1 MGRKAK
7 ELSALAVSKLKI
19 PGLHAVG
26 GVDGLYL
33 QVASPDSRSWILR
46 LTVAGKRR
54 DMGLGSFPEVS
65 LADAREEARKARLKA
80 RQGID
85 PIHERKQLK
94 SALAAELAKAFTFE
108 QAATAYIAAH
118 ESGWKNSKHAAQWR
132 TTLEQYAYPKI
143 GKLQVKDVTQTHI
156 LSILEPIWTTKTE
169 TASRLRG
176 RLENILDWATVRG
189 YRTGPNPAAWKGHL
203 DTLLPAPS
211 KVAKVAH
218 HAALPYDQISPF
230 IKELQAVEG
239 MGARALEF
247 AILTATRSGEVRG
260 ATWSEMDLKK
270 ALWVIP
276 AARMK
281 AGKEHYV
288 PLSPTAVRLLEAIP
302 RTDSPYVF
310 PGSKQNTQMSDMTMT
325 AALRRMGRGDLTAH
339 GFRSTFR
346 DWAAERTNYPREV
359 CEHALAHQLKDKAE
373 AAYQRGTL
381 FEKRRNLM
389 NDWAKFCESP
399 AAKGEVIPINQGNT
413 AA

>member
-7 ELSALAVSKLKI
+7 ELSALAVSKLKT

-33 QVASPDSRSWILR
+33 QVASTDSRSWILR

-65 LADAREEARKARLKA
+65 LADAREEARKARLKV

-276 AARMK
+276 ATRMK
-281 AGKEHYV
+281 AGKEHHV

-325 AALRRMGRGDLTAH
+325 AALRRMGRGNLTAH

-346 DWAAERTNYPREV
+346 DWAAERTSYPREV

-389 NDWAKFCESP
+389 NDWAKYCESP